1 MNPKNQTT
9 NILKNSTEAEP
20 KMIKYLIGS
29 KNLISEEPDS
39 NPTQTKYS
47 RYPKMLKTPKISK
60 IKWIQNCVS
69 GLIILTNF
77 RN

>member
-1 MNPKNQTT
+1 MNPKNRTK
-9 NILKNSTEAEP
+9 NISKNSTEAEP
-20 KMIKYLIGS
+20 KMINSIGS

-47 RYPKMLKTPKISK
+47 RYPKILKTPKISK
-60 IKWIQNCVS
+60 IKWIRNCVS
-69 GLIILTNF
+69 GLIVLTNF